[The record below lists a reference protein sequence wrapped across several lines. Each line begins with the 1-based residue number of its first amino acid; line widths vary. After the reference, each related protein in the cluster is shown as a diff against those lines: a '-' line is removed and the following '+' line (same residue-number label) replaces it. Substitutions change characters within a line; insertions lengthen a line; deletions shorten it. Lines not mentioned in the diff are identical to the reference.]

1 MQELIDE
8 IRALDQSGDYPSEL
22 PTDTQLVEVEEI
34 ILIPMPSDL
43 RAFQLTVSNVI
54 FGSLE
59 PVTISDPYL
68 HTYLPE
74 VAANAWNLGLP
85 REYIPICQTGDN
97 FYFVSQEGEVGYWQG
112 QAEEDLVPEWDS
124 IWDWVTEVWMES

>member
-8 IRALDQSGDYPSEL
+8 IRAADQSGAYPSEL
-22 PTDTQLVEVEEI
+22 PTEAQLVEVEEL

-54 FGSLE
+54 CGSLE

-74 VAANAWNLGLP
+74 VAATAWSLGLP
-85 REYIPICQTGDN
+85 REFIPICQNGDN
-97 FYFVSQEGEVGYWQG
+97 FYFISQEGEIGYWQG
-112 QAEEDLVPEWDS
+112 QEDLVPEWDS
-124 IWDWVTEVWMES
+124 IWDWASEVWMQS